1 MDLIVD
7 ETCIA
12 LARDRQIMM
21 ASLLG
26 VSHPGEY
33 EKMDDV
39 RVCGTRARVASC
51 RVMVVSDTMGECGVI
66 RRSCQCVM

>member
-1 MDLIVD
+1 MDLILIVD

-21 ASLLG
+21 ASLLR

-39 RVCGTRARVASC
+39 RVCGTIQSC
-51 RVMVVSDTMGECGVI
+51 IM
-66 RRSCQCVM
+66 

>member
-21 ASLLG
+21 ASLLR
-26 VSHPGEY
+26 VSHPGETGEY

-39 RVCGTRARVASC
+39 RVCGTIQSC
-51 RVMVVSDTMGECGVI
+51 IM
-66 RRSCQCVM
+66 

>member
-21 ASLLG
+21 ASLLR

-39 RVCGTRARVASC
+39 RVCGAIQSC
-51 RVMVVSDTMGECGVI
+51 IM
-66 RRSCQCVM
+66 